1 MSICGVGKYLSI
13 EMWMVLLG
21 ISVVLGIISVIKYFC
36 SYKGVILYDTY
47 LEIATHTF
55 GFAKNKPKIKI
66 DYSDVSSV
74 YNSSYNIRYDRRKA
88 RKTFIAGD
96 YSYYVELTL
105 KGGKQFCFS
114 VEEQKEFV
122 DELIFRVHQS

>member
-1 MSICGVGKYLSI
+1 MILI
-13 EMWMVLLG
+13 WRLQHILLD
-21 ISVVLGIISVIKYFC
+21 LQ
-36 SYKGVILYDTY
+36 
-47 LEIATHTF
+47 
-55 GFAKNKPKIKI
+55 KNKPKIKI